1 MNEIGLGD
9 LVKDTVTGYQGVVIY
24 VAHYLHANDRLCVV
38 TRADDKVVEEY
49 FDRGR
54 LIKIG

>member
-9 LVKDTVTGYQGVVIY
+9 HVEDTISGYRGIVTC

-38 TRADDKVVEEY
+38 ARSEGKINEEY

-54 LIKIG
+54 LIKID

>member
-9 LVKDTVTGYQGVVIY
+9 LVEDTVSGYQGVVTC

-38 TRADDKVVEEY
+38 ARSEGKINEEY
-49 FDRGR
+49 IDRGR
-54 LIKIG
+54 LIKID